1 MRQIFSSPRLENVET
16 VDQLL
21 NAAGIDTRLTN
32 ARSWNRATKR
42 DFSYSDQSGTYKW
55 PAVWVLKADDYVRA
69 RQLLRESGVALPTT
83 RNIEAPSYTVA
94 PAAASKVRTPSS
106 IATRLRY
113 VLLAGV
119 LVAAGV
125 YALRAMGIL

>member
-1 MRQIFSSPRLENVET
+1 MRQIFTSPRLENVET

-42 DFSYSDQSGTYKW
+42 DFSYADRSGSYQW

-83 RNIEAPSYTVA
+83 RSIEAPSYAAAPAVA
-94 PAAASKVRTPSS
+94 PVRPRTS

-119 LVAAGV
+119 LVSAGV

>member
-1 MRQIFSSPRLENVET
+1 MRQIFTSPRLENVET

-42 DFSYSDQSGTYKW
+42 DFSYSDRSDTYKW
-55 PAVWVLKADDYVRA
+55 PAVWVLNTGDFTRA
-69 RQLLRESGVALPTT
+69 RQLLREAGVALPTT
-83 RNIEAPSYTVA
+83 RSIVAPSYTAA
-94 PAAASKVRTPSS
+94 PTAPVVRPRSS
-106 IATRLRY
+106 IATRLRF